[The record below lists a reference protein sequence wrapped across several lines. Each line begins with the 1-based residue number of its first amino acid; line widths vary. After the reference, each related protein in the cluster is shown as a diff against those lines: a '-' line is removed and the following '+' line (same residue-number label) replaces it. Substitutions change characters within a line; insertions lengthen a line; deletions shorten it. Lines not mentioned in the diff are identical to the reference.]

1 MAGTKKRKTRSRKN
15 KTISTDE
22 KQDILR
28 ELDGFTVGDSVWYR
42 TVSNDIGY
50 GKIVMFHT
58 NESAGNVVEI
68 YDEINCGFRC
78 SLLETATMTAPKG
91 GKRKLTNARHRNA
104 SDTKKK

>member
-15 KTISTDE
+15 KTISAAE
-22 KQDILR
+22 KQDTLR

-42 TVSNDIGY
+42 TVNSDIGY
-50 GKIVMFHT
+50 GKIIKFHT

-78 SLLETATMTAPKG
+78 ALLETATMTAPKG
-91 GKRKLTNARHRNA
+91 GKRKLSNARYSNA
-104 SDTKKK
+104 ASIKKK

>member
-1 MAGTKKRKTRSRKN
+1 
-15 KTISTDE
+15 
-22 KQDILR
+22 
-28 ELDGFTVGDSVWYR
+28 
-42 TVSNDIGY
+42 
-50 GKIVMFHT
+50 MFHT

-91 GKRKLTNARHRNA
+91 GKRKLTNARYRNA